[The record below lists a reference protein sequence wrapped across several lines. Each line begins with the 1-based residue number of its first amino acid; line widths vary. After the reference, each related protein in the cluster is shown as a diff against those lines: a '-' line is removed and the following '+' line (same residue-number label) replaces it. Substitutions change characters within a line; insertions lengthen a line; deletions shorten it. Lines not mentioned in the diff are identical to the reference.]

1 MKLGDLTNTSSHSG
15 TYAEIIKTLSLVDPD
30 YDTLFLKKVYS
41 DIVCLFK
48 GEYPGYRASHTK
60 YHNLEHTCSVILA
73 TARLI
78 HGLHVQGQIFSPRV
92 IELGLVAALFHDT
105 GLIQTK
111 KERGG
116 TGAQY
121 TIGHEKRSIV
131 FMGKYLTASGFS
143 AEDIT
148 DCGHIIMCT
157 TLTLPLTEIPF
168 RSDEIRLMGKVL
180 GSADLIAQMAD
191 RNYLEKLPLL
201 FMEFKEARMS
211 GFETP
216 GELFKNTG
224 KFYHSVVRARLAEE
238 MDNVS
243 SAALFHFKKRW
254 DIDRDLYAESITN
267 NMKYMKKIRK
277 DCAENFD
284 CLLKKIRRK

>member
-121 TIGHEKRSIV
+121 TIGHEKRSI
-131 FMGKYLTASGFS
+131 A
-143 AEDIT
+143 
-148 DCGHIIMCT
+148 
-157 TLTLPLTEIPF
+157 
-168 RSDEIRLMGKVL
+168 
-180 GSADLIAQMAD
+180 
-191 RNYLEKLPLL
+191 
-201 FMEFKEARMS
+201 
-211 GFETP
+211 
-216 GELFKNTG
+216 
-224 KFYHSVVRARLAEE
+224 
-238 MDNVS
+238 
-243 SAALFHFKKRW
+243 
-254 DIDRDLYAESITN
+254 
-267 NMKYMKKIRK
+267 
-277 DCAENFD
+277 
-284 CLLKKIRRK
+284 

>member
-1 MKLGDLTNTSSHSG
+1 
-15 TYAEIIKTLSLVDPD
+15 
-30 YDTLFLKKVYS
+30 
-41 DIVCLFK
+41 
-48 GEYPGYRASHTK
+48 
-60 YHNLEHTCSVILA
+60 
-73 TARLI
+73 
-78 HGLHVQGQIFSPRV
+78 
-92 IELGLVAALFHDT
+92 
-105 GLIQTK
+105 
-111 KERGG
+111 
-116 TGAQY
+116 
-121 TIGHEKRSIV
+121 
-131 FMGKYLTASGFS
+131 
-143 AEDIT
+143 
-148 DCGHIIMCT
+148 MCT